1 MHQHITYRELDGQG
15 SRYFAVMGFF
25 LAIIL
30 VGFGSAFYMEHHGH
44 HVTGMTNQIVWGVP
58 HVFAVFLIVAASG
71 ALNVASISSVFE
83 RTLYKPLARM
93 SGLVAIA
100 LLAGGLS
107 VLVLDLGRP
116 DRLIVAMYTYNFKS
130 IFAWNVILYSGF
142 FVIVAAYLWTMMD
155 RSVKAFYKPA
165 AYTAFLWRLT
175 LTTGTGSIF
184 GFLVARDAYN
194 SAVMAPMFI
203 AMSFAFGKA
212 IFMLIMLAVYK
223 GTGRPLGDVV
233 VTRLQRLMGIVL
245 AAALYFVVL
254 QHVTNLYVTERHG
267 IEAFI
272 LAGDNIFTFLFWVM
286 QIALGAVIPLV
297 LLLHPSLGGNRPAI
311 VIASL
316 LIIAGG
322 LSQMYVIIVGG
333 QAFPLTL
340 FPGMDVTSS
349 FLDGQVTSYT
359 PTLPEILLGIGGFGV
374 ALFVVGLACTVLRF
388 LPDSL
393 ADADIDPDH
402 VHEIVDQEDEAAVTK
417 EPAGAEA

>member
-1 MHQHITYRELDGQG
+1 
-15 SRYFAVMGFF
+15 MGGF
-25 LAIIL
+25 LALIL
-30 VGFGSAFYMEHHGH
+30 IGFASAFYMEHNGH
-44 HVTGMTNQIVWGVP
+44 HVTGMSNHIVWGLP

-83 RTLYKPLARM
+83 RTLYKPLARL
-93 SGLVAIA
+93 SGLVALS

-107 VLVLDLGRP
+107 VLLLDLGRP
-116 DRLIVAMYTYNFKS
+116 DRLIVAVTSYNFKS

-142 FVIVAAYLWTMMD
+142 FVIVFGYLWTMMD
-155 RSVKAFYKPA
+155 KSVSRFYKPA
-165 AYTAFLWRLT
+165 AYGAFLWRLT

-245 AAALYFVVL
+245 AATLYFVVL

-272 LAGDNIFTFLFWVM
+272 LAGDNVYTFLFWVM
-286 QIALGAVIPLV
+286 QIGLGTVIPLV
-297 LLLHPSLGGNRPAI
+297 LLLHPALGGNRSAI
-311 VIASL
+311 VIACL

-322 LSQMYVIIVGG
+322 LSQMYVIIIGG
-333 QAFPLTL
+333 QAYPLRL
-340 FPGMDVTSS
+340 FPGMEAMSS
-349 FLDGQVTSYT
+349 FMDGQVSSYT
-359 PTLPEILLGIGGFGV
+359 PTLPEFLLGVGGFGV
-374 ALFVVGLACTVLRF
+374 ALFLVGLVTTLFRF
-388 LPDSL
+388 LPASL

-402 VHEIVDQEDEAAVTK
+402 VHDIVDQEDESAVIE
-417 EPAGAEA
+417 EPERAEAV